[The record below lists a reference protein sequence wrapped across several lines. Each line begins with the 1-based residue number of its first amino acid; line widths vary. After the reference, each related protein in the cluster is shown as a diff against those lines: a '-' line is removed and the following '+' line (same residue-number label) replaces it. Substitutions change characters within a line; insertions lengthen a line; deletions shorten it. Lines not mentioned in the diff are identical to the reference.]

1 MSRNRVEDLESRVS
15 ELEATVRGLTEELVE
30 ANERLRV
37 LEAHVDVD
45 AVDAAVTA
53 GPEPDDGTD
62 QIDRSETEV
71 NSPKSDEPLSEDEN
85 ETESESDDI
94 IVA

>member
-37 LEAHVDVD
+37 LEAHADVD
-45 AVDAAVTA
+45 AVDAAVTG
-53 GPEPDDGTD
+53 GPETDGGDDD
-62 QIDRSETEV
+62 RDRSATEV
-71 NSPKSDEPLSEDEN
+71 NSHKSDERLSKDE
-85 ETESESDDI
+85 TPESESDDI